1 MSNIMRDSVSH
12 DIRHANCPVTRR
24 AELKQASLGRIL
36 QAGAARLR
44 REGLAGAAIAPV
56 MEDAGLT
63 HGAFYS
69 HFANKDDLA
78 VAAFRHTF
86 IDNRPRWIGK
96 ARDRSW
102 PARVLRLARGYLNPR
117 HRDEVAD
124 SCAFSALASDA
135 ARGPESFRVAFE
147 QELRRSLNAI
157 GAASLDAQAEHPHYD
172 EAIALMAICVG
183 GLTLSRAVADP
194 VFSERI
200 LEVCRGAAAVL
211 AAQADQP
218 PGNPK
223 P

>member
-1 MSNIMRDSVSH
+1 MISH
-12 DIRHANCPVTRR
+12 DDRHAKCPVTRR
-24 AELKQASLGRIL
+24 AELKQTSLGRIL

-69 HFANKDDLA
+69 HFADKDDLA
-78 VAAFRHTF
+78 VAAFRHSF

-96 ARDRSW
+96 TRDRSW
-102 PARVLRLARGYLNPR
+102 SARVRRLARSYLDPR
-117 HRDEVAD
+117 HRDEVGD

-135 ARGPESFRVAFE
+135 ARGPESFRAAFE

-157 GAASLDAQAEHPHYD
+157 GAASLDAQAEHAHYD
-172 EAIALMAICVG
+172 EAIVLMAMCVG

-194 VFSERI
+194 AFSERI
-200 LEVCRGAAAVL
+200 LEVCRDAAAVL

-218 PGNPK
+218 PGVPK